1 MATPAFSILCCFA
14 RLKDPRL
21 DRRKRHLLLDLVAIA
36 LCAVLAG
43 ADNWQQIEAF
53 GRKRRDWLKTFLSLP
68 NGIASPATR
77 VATAPGPRSRVIK
90 WSGREVGQPPTPE

>member
-68 NGIASPATR
+68 NGIPSHDTFERVFQKLSPAAFQR
-77 VATAPGPRSRVIK
+77 CLRQWLHG
-90 WSGREVGQPPTPE
+90 